1 LDQRLLWRENRL
13 KLQTKYSLTI
23 LALIVC
29 VVVAFT
35 GIIFWQARVTFR
47 ELNKETSQAIENAM
61 FSELDEKQ
69 KLLVQVLATGLTNP
83 VYQVDMVRIEELI
96 RSVKEHY
103 DVQFVH
109 VYNKEGRVIHDGTK
123 ELSLYGTVLRNT
135 STKKILADKK
145 LVVDNTGNR
154 TSVDVP
160 IFIQNELI
168 GGISVGFSR
177 DTIVSAIKK
186 RKDYFLS
193 LAERDSQKELAVML
207 SGAAVFSIIG
217 FIMSVFLGRTWSKPI
232 QILSSATAKVGR
244 GEYDFVIPIHR
255 KDELGQLATAFA
267 GMVKNLKHLREKEID
282 QARKIQQSNA
292 DLQYSNSE
300 LVKANKA
307 KDEFLSIMS
316 HELKTPLNVIMGYA
330 ELARTDTLPAIGL
343 KPEEAVNKILIHSKD
358 LLHMVD
364 EILQATRIE
373 AGAARAVV
381 EDVSLT
387 AFLDDLRMSCDNPT
401 TKELTLIWNYR
412 NDLPSTR
419 TDRDKL
425 KHILQNLIANAIKFT
440 PQGSINVSAGY
451 RAEEKIV
458 EFKVADTGI
467 GIPKE
472 LLASIFERFRQLD
485 ASNTR
490 TYGGVGL
497 GLFIVK
503 RFTEMLGGTIT
514 VESAPEMGSTFT
526 LILPIVPP
534 AQNYGD
540 HQNERPTIEL

>member
-1 LDQRLLWRENRL
+1 M

-35 GIIFWQARVTFR
+35 AIIFWQAQVTFR
-47 ELNKETSQAIENAM
+47 KLNKETSQAIENAM
-61 FSELDEKQ
+61 FSELEEKQ
-69 KLLVQVLATGLTNP
+69 KLLVRVLATALTNP
-83 VYQVDMVRIEELI
+83 VYQVDMVKIEELI

-103 DVQFVH
+103 DVQFVV
-109 VYNKEGRVIHDGTK
+109 VYDREGRVIHDGTK
-123 ELSLYGTVLRNT
+123 ELALYGSLVR
-135 STKKILADKK
+135 SISSKKLLVDKR

-154 TSVDVP
+154 TSIDVP
-160 IFIQNELI
+160 IFISDELL
-168 GGISVGFSR
+168 GGVSVGFSR

-193 LAERDSQKELAVML
+193 LAERDSQKELAVMF
-207 SGAAVFSIIG
+207 SGALFFSLIG
-217 FIMSVFLGRTWSKPI
+217 FVVSVFLGRTWSKPI
-232 QILSSATAKVGR
+232 QLLSSLTAKVGR

-255 KDELGQLATAFA
+255 TDELGQLADAFA
-267 GMVKNLKHLREKEID
+267 GMVKNLKELREKEID
-282 QARKIQQSNA
+282 QARRIQQSNA
-292 DLQYSNSE
+292 DLQSTNSE

-381 EDVSLT
+381 EDVNLT
-387 AFLDDLRMSCDNPT
+387 AFLDDLRISCDNPT
-401 TKELTLIWNYR
+401 TKALTLIWNYQH
-412 NDLPSTR
+412 DLPATR

-440 PQGSINVSAGY
+440 PQGSVTVSA
-451 RAEEKIV
+451 RHLADRKIV

-467 GIPKE
+467 GIPPE
-472 LLASIFERFRQLD
+472 LLVSIFERFRQID

-503 RFTEMLGGTIT
+503 RFAEMLGGRIT
-514 VESAPEMGSTFT
+514 VDSKPEQGSTFT
-526 LILPIVPP
+526 LTLPVVSPS
-534 AQNYGD
+534 QNYSD
-540 HQNERPTIEL
+540 HEREGLSTIPDIEP

>member
-1 LDQRLLWRENRL
+1 L

-35 GIIFWQARVTFR
+35 AIIFWQAQVTFR

-61 FSELDEKQ
+61 FSELEEKQ
-69 KLLVQVLATGLTNP
+69 KLLVRVLATALTNP
-83 VYQVDMVRIEELI
+83 VYQVDMIKIQDLI

-103 DVQFVH
+103 DVQFVL
-109 VYNKEGRVIHDGTK
+109 VYDKEGRVIHDGTK
-123 ELSLYGTVLRNT
+123 ELSLYGTMLR
-135 STKKILADKK
+135 SVSSKKLLANKQ
-145 LVVDNTGNR
+145 LVVDTTGNR
-154 TSVDVP
+154 TSIDVP
-160 IFIQNELI
+160 IFISDELL
-168 GGISVGFSR
+168 GGVSVGFSR
-177 DTIVSAIKK
+177 DSIVSAIKK

-193 LAERDSQKELAVML
+193 LAERDSQQELAVML
-207 SGAAVFSIIG
+207 SGAVLFSLIG
-217 FIMSVFLGRTWSKPI
+217 FIVSVFLGRTWSKPI
-232 QILSSATAKVGR
+232 QLLSSLTDKVGR
-244 GEYDFVIPIHR
+244 GEYDFAIPIHR
-255 KDELGQLATAFA
+255 TDELGQLAEAFA
-267 GMVKNLKHLREKEID
+267 GMVKNLKELREKEID
-282 QARKIQQSNA
+282 QARKIQQSNT

-300 LVKANKA
+300 LLKANKA

-330 ELARTDTLPAIGL
+330 ELARTDTLRAIGL

-373 AGAARAVV
+373 AGAARAIV
-381 EDVSLT
+381 EDVDLFT
-387 AFLDDLRMSCDNPT
+387 FLDDLKTSCDNPT
-401 TKELTLIWNYR
+401 AKELTLIWNYQH
-412 NDLPSTR
+412 DLPPTR

-440 PQGSINVSAGY
+440 PEGSVTVAARY
-451 RAEEKIV
+451 FADKKIV

-472 LLASIFERFRQLD
+472 LLASIFEKFRQLD

-503 RFTEMLGGTIT
+503 RFAEMLGGTIT
-514 VESAPEMGSTFT
+514 VESEPKKGSTFT
-526 LILPIVPP
+526 LTLPVVSPSQHYIDHHRERMP
-534 AQNYGD
+534 AIPD
-540 HQNERPTIEL
+540 IEP

>member
-1 LDQRLLWRENRL
+1 V

-35 GIIFWQARVTFR
+35 AIIFWQAQVTFR

-61 FSELDEKQ
+61 FSELEEKQ
-69 KLLVQVLATGLTNP
+69 KLLVRVLATALTNP
-83 VYQVDMVRIEELI
+83 VYQVDMVKIEELI

-103 DVQFVH
+103 DVQFVV
-109 VYNKEGRVIHDGTK
+109 VYDREGRVIHDGTK
-123 ELSLYGTVLRNT
+123 ELALYGKLVR
-135 STKKILADKK
+135 SISSKKLLVDKR

-154 TSVDVP
+154 TSIDVP
-160 IFIQNELI
+160 IFISDELL
-168 GGISVGFSR
+168 GGVSVGFSR

-193 LAERDSQKELAVML
+193 LAERDSQKELAVMF
-207 SGAAVFSIIG
+207 SGALFFSLIG
-217 FIMSVFLGRTWSKPI
+217 FVVSVFLGRTWSKPI
-232 QILSSATAKVGR
+232 QILSSLTTKVGR

-255 KDELGQLATAFA
+255 TDELGQLADAFA
-267 GMVKNLKHLREKEID
+267 GMVKNLKELREKEID
-282 QARKIQQSNA
+282 QARRIQQSNA
-292 DLQYSNSE
+292 DLQSTNSE
-300 LVKANKA
+300 LLKANKA

-381 EDVSLT
+381 EDVHLT
-387 AFLDDLRMSCDNPT
+387 AFLDDLRISCDNPT
-401 TKELTLIWNYR
+401 TKALTLTWNYQH
-412 NDLPSTR
+412 DLPATR

-440 PQGSINVSAGY
+440 PQGSVTVSA
-451 RAEEKIV
+451 RHLADRKIV
-458 EFKVADTGI
+458 EFQVADTGI
-467 GIPKE
+467 GIPPE
-472 LLASIFERFRQLD
+472 LLASIFERFRQID

-503 RFTEMLGGTIT
+503 RFAEMLGGRIT
-514 VESAPEMGSTFT
+514 VDSKPEQGSTFT
-526 LILPIVPP
+526 LTLPVVSPS
-534 AQNYGD
+534 QNYSD
-540 HQNERPTIEL
+540 HEREGLSTIPDIDP

>member
-1 LDQRLLWRENRL
+1 M

-35 GIIFWQARVTFR
+35 AIIFWQAQVTFR

-61 FSELDEKQ
+61 FSELEEKQ
-69 KLLVQVLATGLTNP
+69 KLLVRVLATALTNP
-83 VYQVDMVRIEELI
+83 VYQVDMVKIEELI

-103 DVQFVH
+103 DVQFVV
-109 VYNKEGRVIHDGTK
+109 VYDREGRVIHDGTK
-123 ELSLYGTVLRNT
+123 ELALYGKLVR
-135 STKKILADKK
+135 SISSKKLLVDKR
-145 LVVDNTGNR
+145 LVVDNTGTR
-154 TSVDVP
+154 TSIDVP
-160 IFIQNELI
+160 IFISDELL
-168 GGISVGFSR
+168 GGVSVGFSR

-193 LAERDSQKELAVML
+193 LAERDSQKELAVMF
-207 SGAAVFSIIG
+207 SGALFFSLIG
-217 FIMSVFLGRTWSKPI
+217 FVVSVFLGRTWSKPI
-232 QILSSATAKVGR
+232 QLLSSLTAKVGR

-255 KDELGQLATAFA
+255 TDELGQLADAFA
-267 GMVKNLKHLREKEID
+267 GMVKNLKELREKEID
-282 QARKIQQSNA
+282 QARRIQQSNA
-292 DLQYSNSE
+292 DLQSTNSE

-381 EDVSLT
+381 EDVNLT
-387 AFLDDLRMSCDNPT
+387 AFLDDLRISCDNPT
-401 TKELTLIWNYR
+401 TKALTLIWNYQH
-412 NDLPSTR
+412 DLPATR

-440 PQGSINVSAGY
+440 PQGSVTVSA
-451 RAEEKIV
+451 RHLADRKIV

-467 GIPKE
+467 GIPPE
-472 LLASIFERFRQLD
+472 LLASIFERFRQID

-503 RFTEMLGGTIT
+503 RFAEMLGGRIT
-514 VESAPEMGSTFT
+514 VDSKPEQGSTFT
-526 LILPIVPP
+526 LTLPVVSPS
-534 AQNYGD
+534 QNYSD
-540 HQNERPTIEL
+540 HEREGLSTIPDIEP

>member
-1 LDQRLLWRENRL
+1 V

-35 GIIFWQARVTFR
+35 AIIFWQAQVTFR

-61 FSELDEKQ
+61 FSELEEKQ
-69 KLLVQVLATGLTNP
+69 KLLVRVLATALTNP
-83 VYQVDMVRIEELI
+83 VYQVDMVKIEELI

-103 DVQFVH
+103 DVQFVV
-109 VYNKEGRVIHDGTK
+109 VYDREGRVIHDGTK
-123 ELSLYGTVLRNT
+123 ELALYGSLVR
-135 STKKILADKK
+135 SISSKKLLVDKR

-154 TSVDVP
+154 TSIDVP
-160 IFIQNELI
+160 IFISDELL
-168 GGISVGFSR
+168 GGVSVGFSR

-193 LAERDSQKELAVML
+193 LAERDSQKELAVMF
-207 SGAAVFSIIG
+207 SGALFFSLIG
-217 FIMSVFLGRTWSKPI
+217 FVVSVFLGRTWSKPI
-232 QILSSATAKVGR
+232 QILSSLTAKVGR

-255 KDELGQLATAFA
+255 TDELGQLADAFA
-267 GMVKNLKHLREKEID
+267 GMVKNLKELREKEID
-282 QARKIQQSNA
+282 QARRIQQSNA
-292 DLQYSNSE
+292 DLQSTNSE

-381 EDVSLT
+381 EDVNLT
-387 AFLDDLRMSCDNPT
+387 AFLDDLRISCDNPT
-401 TKELTLIWNYR
+401 TKELTLIWNYQH
-412 NDLPSTR
+412 DLPATR

-440 PQGSINVSAGY
+440 PQGSVTVSA
-451 RAEEKIV
+451 RHLADRKIV

-467 GIPKE
+467 GIPPE
-472 LLASIFERFRQLD
+472 LLVSIFERFRQID

-503 RFTEMLGGTIT
+503 RFAEMLGGRIT
-514 VESAPEMGSTFT
+514 VDSKPEQGSTFT
-526 LILPIVPP
+526 LTLPVVSPS
-534 AQNYGD
+534 QNYSD
-540 HQNERPTIEL
+540 HEREGLSTIPDIEP

>member
-1 LDQRLLWRENRL
+1 M

-35 GIIFWQARVTFR
+35 AIIFWQAQVTFR

-61 FSELDEKQ
+61 FSELEEKQ
-69 KLLVQVLATGLTNP
+69 KLLVRVLATALTNP
-83 VYQVDMVRIEELI
+83 VYQVDMVKIEELI

-103 DVQFVH
+103 DVQFVV
-109 VYNKEGRVIHDGTK
+109 VYDREGRVIHDGTK
-123 ELSLYGTVLRNT
+123 ELSLYGSLVQ
-135 STKKILADKK
+135 SISSKKLLVDKR

-154 TSVDVP
+154 TSIDVP
-160 IFIQNELI
+160 IFISDELL
-168 GGISVGFSR
+168 GGVSVGFSR

-193 LAERDSQKELAVML
+193 LAERDSQKELAVMF
-207 SGAAVFSIIG
+207 SGALFFSLIG
-217 FIMSVFLGRTWSKPI
+217 FVVSVFLGRTWSKPI
-232 QILSSATAKVGR
+232 QILSSLTAKVGR

-255 KDELGQLATAFA
+255 TDELGQLADAFA
-267 GMVKNLKHLREKEID
+267 GMVKNLKELREKEID
-282 QARKIQQSNA
+282 QARRIQQSNA
-292 DLQYSNSE
+292 DLQSTNSE

-381 EDVSLT
+381 EDVNLA
-387 AFLDDLRMSCDNPT
+387 AFLDDLKISCDNPT
-401 TKELTLIWNYR
+401 TKELTLIWNYQH
-412 NDLPSTR
+412 DLPATR

-440 PQGSINVSAGY
+440 PEGSVTVSA
-451 RAEEKIV
+451 RHLADKKIV

-467 GIPKE
+467 GIPPE
-472 LLASIFERFRQLD
+472 LLASIFERFRQID

-503 RFTEMLGGTIT
+503 RFAEMLGGRIT
-514 VESAPEMGSTFT
+514 VDSKPEEGSTFT
-526 LILPIVPP
+526 LTLPVVSPS
-534 AQNYGD
+534 QNYGD
-540 HQNERPTIEL
+540 HEREGLSTIPDIEP

>member
-1 LDQRLLWRENRL
+1 M

-35 GIIFWQARVTFR
+35 AIIFWQAQVTFR

-61 FSELDEKQ
+61 FSELEEKQ
-69 KLLVQVLATGLTNP
+69 KLLVRVLATALTNP
-83 VYQVDMVRIEELI
+83 VYQVDMVKIEELI

-103 DVQFVH
+103 DVQFVV
-109 VYNKEGRVIHDGTK
+109 VYDREGRVIHDGTK
-123 ELSLYGTVLRNT
+123 ELALYGSLVR
-135 STKKILADKK
+135 SISSKKLLVDKR
-145 LVVDNTGNR
+145 LVVDNTGTR
-154 TSVDVP
+154 TSIDVP
-160 IFIQNELI
+160 IFISDELL
-168 GGISVGFSR
+168 GGVSVGFSR

-193 LAERDSQKELAVML
+193 LAERDSQKELAVMF
-207 SGAAVFSIIG
+207 SGALFFSLIG
-217 FIMSVFLGRTWSKPI
+217 FVVSVFLGRTWSKPI
-232 QILSSATAKVGR
+232 QLLSSLTAKVGR

-255 KDELGQLATAFA
+255 TDELGQLADAFA
-267 GMVKNLKHLREKEID
+267 GMVKNLKELREKEID
-282 QARKIQQSNA
+282 QARRIQQSNA
-292 DLQYSNSE
+292 DLQSTNSE

-381 EDVSLT
+381 EDVNLT
-387 AFLDDLRMSCDNPT
+387 AFLDDLRISCDNPT
-401 TKELTLIWNYR
+401 TKELTLIWNYQH
-412 NDLPSTR
+412 DLPATR

-440 PQGSINVSAGY
+440 PEGSVTVSA
-451 RAEEKIV
+451 RHLADRKIV

-467 GIPKE
+467 GIPPE
-472 LLASIFERFRQLD
+472 LLASIFERFRQID

-503 RFTEMLGGTIT
+503 RFAEMLGGRIT
-514 VESAPEMGSTFT
+514 VDSKPEQGSTFT
-526 LILPIVPP
+526 LTLPVVSPS
-534 AQNYGD
+534 QNYSD
-540 HQNERPTIEL
+540 HEREGLSTIPDIEP

>member
-1 LDQRLLWRENRL
+1 V

-35 GIIFWQARVTFR
+35 AIIFWQAQVTFR
-47 ELNKETSQAIENAM
+47 KLNKETSQAIENAM
-61 FSELDEKQ
+61 FSELEEKQ
-69 KLLVQVLATGLTNP
+69 KLLVRVLATALTNP
-83 VYQVDMVRIEELI
+83 VYQVDMVKIEELI

-103 DVQFVH
+103 DVQFVV
-109 VYNKEGRVIHDGTK
+109 VYDREGRVIHDGTK
-123 ELSLYGTVLRNT
+123 ELALYGKLVR
-135 STKKILADKK
+135 SISSKKLLVDKR

-154 TSVDVP
+154 TSIDVP
-160 IFIQNELI
+160 IFISDELL
-168 GGISVGFSR
+168 GGVSVGFSR

-193 LAERDSQKELAVML
+193 LAERDSQKELAVMF
-207 SGAAVFSIIG
+207 SGALFFSLIG
-217 FIMSVFLGRTWSKPI
+217 FVVSVFLGRTWSKPI
-232 QILSSATAKVGR
+232 QLLSSLTAKVGR

-255 KDELGQLATAFA
+255 TDELGQLADAFA
-267 GMVKNLKHLREKEID
+267 GMVKNLKELREKEID
-282 QARKIQQSNA
+282 QARRIQQSNA
-292 DLQYSNSE
+292 DLQSTNSE

-381 EDVSLT
+381 EDVNLT
-387 AFLDDLRMSCDNPT
+387 AFLDDLRISCDNPT
-401 TKELTLIWNYR
+401 TKALTLIWNYQH
-412 NDLPSTR
+412 DLPATR

-440 PQGSINVSAGY
+440 PEGSVTVSA
-451 RAEEKIV
+451 RHLADRKIV

-467 GIPKE
+467 GIPPE
-472 LLASIFERFRQLD
+472 LLASIFERFRQID

-503 RFTEMLGGTIT
+503 RFAEMLGGRIT
-514 VESAPEMGSTFT
+514 VDSKPEQGSTFT
-526 LILPIVPP
+526 LTLPVVSPS
-534 AQNYGD
+534 QNYSD
-540 HQNERPTIEL
+540 HEREGLSTIPDIEP

>member
-1 LDQRLLWRENRL
+1 M

-35 GIIFWQARVTFR
+35 AIIFWQAQVTFR

-61 FSELDEKQ
+61 FSELEEKQ
-69 KLLVQVLATGLTNP
+69 KLLVRVLATALTNP
-83 VYQVDMVRIEELI
+83 VYQVDMVKIEELI

-103 DVQFVH
+103 DVQFVV
-109 VYNKEGRVIHDGTK
+109 VYDREGRVIHDGTK
-123 ELSLYGTVLRNT
+123 ELALYGKLVR
-135 STKKILADKK
+135 SISSKKLLVDKR
-145 LVVDNTGNR
+145 LVVDNTGTR
-154 TSVDVP
+154 TSIDVP
-160 IFIQNELI
+160 IFISDELL
-168 GGISVGFSR
+168 GGVSVGFSR

-193 LAERDSQKELAVML
+193 LAERDSQKELAVMF
-207 SGAAVFSIIG
+207 SGALFFSLIG
-217 FIMSVFLGRTWSKPI
+217 FVVSVFLGRTWSKPI
-232 QILSSATAKVGR
+232 QLLSSLTAKVGR

-255 KDELGQLATAFA
+255 TDELGQLADAFA
-267 GMVKNLKHLREKEID
+267 GMVKNLKELREKEID
-282 QARKIQQSNA
+282 QARRIQQSNA
-292 DLQYSNSE
+292 DLQSTNSE

-381 EDVSLT
+381 EDVNLT
-387 AFLDDLRMSCDNPT
+387 AFLDDLRISCDNPT
-401 TKELTLIWNYR
+401 TKELTLIWNYQH
-412 NDLPSTR
+412 DLPATR

-440 PQGSINVSAGY
+440 PQGSVTVSA
-451 RAEEKIV
+451 RHLADRKIV

-467 GIPKE
+467 GIPPE
-472 LLASIFERFRQLD
+472 LLVSIFERFRQID

-503 RFTEMLGGTIT
+503 RFAEMLGGRIT
-514 VESAPEMGSTFT
+514 VDSKPEQGSTFT
-526 LILPIVPP
+526 LTLPVVSPS
-534 AQNYGD
+534 QNYSD
-540 HQNERPTIEL
+540 HEREGLSTIPDIEP

>member
-1 LDQRLLWRENRL
+1 M

-35 GIIFWQARVTFR
+35 AIIFWQAQVTFR

-61 FSELDEKQ
+61 FSELEEKQ
-69 KLLVQVLATGLTNP
+69 KLLVRVLATALTNP
-83 VYQVDMVRIEELI
+83 VYQVDMVKIEELI

-103 DVQFVH
+103 DVQFVV
-109 VYNKEGRVIHDGTK
+109 VYDREGRVIHDGTK
-123 ELSLYGTVLRNT
+123 ELALYGSLVR
-135 STKKILADKK
+135 SISSKKLLVDKR

-154 TSVDVP
+154 TSIDVP
-160 IFIQNELI
+160 IFISDELL
-168 GGISVGFSR
+168 GGVSVGFSR

-193 LAERDSQKELAVML
+193 LAERDSQKELAVMF
-207 SGAAVFSIIG
+207 SGALFFSLIG
-217 FIMSVFLGRTWSKPI
+217 FVVSVFLGRTWSKPI
-232 QILSSATAKVGR
+232 QLLSSLTAKVGR

-255 KDELGQLATAFA
+255 TDELGQLADAFA
-267 GMVKNLKHLREKEID
+267 GMVKNLKELREKEID
-282 QARKIQQSNA
+282 QARRIQQSNA
-292 DLQYSNSE
+292 DLQSTNSE

-381 EDVSLT
+381 EDVNLT
-387 AFLDDLRMSCDNPT
+387 AFLDDLRISCDNPT
-401 TKELTLIWNYR
+401 TKELTLIWNYQH
-412 NDLPSTR
+412 DLPATR

-440 PQGSINVSAGY
+440 PQGSVTVSA
-451 RAEEKIV
+451 RHLADRKIV

-467 GIPKE
+467 GIPPE
-472 LLASIFERFRQLD
+472 LLASIFERFRQID

-503 RFTEMLGGTIT
+503 RFAEMLGGRIT
-514 VESAPEMGSTFT
+514 VDSKPEQGSTFT
-526 LILPIVPP
+526 LTLPVVSPS
-534 AQNYGD
+534 QNYSD
-540 HQNERPTIEL
+540 HEREGLSTIPDIEP

>member
-1 LDQRLLWRENRL
+1 V

-35 GIIFWQARVTFR
+35 AIIFWQAQVTFR

-61 FSELDEKQ
+61 FSELEEKQ
-69 KLLVQVLATGLTNP
+69 KLLVRVLATALTNP
-83 VYQVDMVRIEELI
+83 VYQVDMVKIEELI

-103 DVQFVH
+103 DVQFVV
-109 VYNKEGRVIHDGTK
+109 VYDREGRVIHDGTK
-123 ELSLYGTVLRNT
+123 ELSLYGSLVQ
-135 STKKILADKK
+135 SISSKKLLVDKR

-154 TSVDVP
+154 TSIDVP
-160 IFIQNELI
+160 IFISDELL
-168 GGISVGFSR
+168 GGVSVGFSR

-193 LAERDSQKELAVML
+193 LAERDSQKELAVMF
-207 SGAAVFSIIG
+207 SGALFFSLIG
-217 FIMSVFLGRTWSKPI
+217 FVVSVFLGRTWSKPI
-232 QILSSATAKVGR
+232 QILSSLTAKVGR

-255 KDELGQLATAFA
+255 TDELGQLADAFA
-267 GMVKNLKHLREKEID
+267 GMVKNLKELREKEID

-292 DLQYSNSE
+292 DLQSTNSE

-343 KPEEAVNKILIHSKD
+343 KPEEAINKILIHSKD

-381 EDVSLT
+381 ENVNLA
-387 AFLDDLRMSCDNPT
+387 AFLDDLKISCDNPT
-401 TKELTLIWNYR
+401 TKELTLIWNYQH
-412 NDLPSTR
+412 DLPATR

-440 PQGSINVSAGY
+440 PEGSVTVSA
-451 RAEEKIV
+451 RHLADRKIV

-467 GIPKE
+467 GIPPE
-472 LLASIFERFRQLD
+472 LLASIFERFRQID

-503 RFTEMLGGTIT
+503 RFAEMLGGRIT
-514 VESAPEMGSTFT
+514 VESKPEEGSTFT
-526 LILPIVPP
+526 LTLPVVSPS
-534 AQNYGD
+534 QNYSD
-540 HQNERPTIEL
+540 HESEGLSTIPDIEP

>member
-1 LDQRLLWRENRL
+1 V

-35 GIIFWQARVTFR
+35 AIIFWQAQVTFR

-61 FSELDEKQ
+61 FSELEEKQ
-69 KLLVQVLATGLTNP
+69 KLLVRVLATALTNP
-83 VYQVDMVRIEELI
+83 VYQVDMVKIEELI

-103 DVQFVH
+103 DVQFVV
-109 VYNKEGRVIHDGTK
+109 VYDREGRVIHDGTK
-123 ELSLYGTVLRNT
+123 ELSLYGSLVQ
-135 STKKILADKK
+135 SISSKKLLVDKR

-154 TSVDVP
+154 TSIDVP
-160 IFIQNELI
+160 IFISDELL
-168 GGISVGFSR
+168 GGVSVGFSR

-193 LAERDSQKELAVML
+193 LAERDSQKELAVMF
-207 SGAAVFSIIG
+207 SGALFFSLIG
-217 FIMSVFLGRTWSKPI
+217 FVVSVFLGRTWSKPI
-232 QILSSATAKVGR
+232 QILSSLTAKVGR

-255 KDELGQLATAFA
+255 TDELGQLADAFA
-267 GMVKNLKHLREKEID
+267 GMVKNLKELREKEID
-282 QARKIQQSNA
+282 QARRIQQSNA
-292 DLQYSNSE
+292 DLQSTNSE

-381 EDVSLT
+381 EDVNLA
-387 AFLDDLRMSCDNPT
+387 AFLDDLRISCDNPT
-401 TKELTLIWNYR
+401 TKELTLIWSYQH
-412 NDLPSTR
+412 DLPATR

-440 PQGSINVSAGY
+440 PEGSVTVSA
-451 RAEEKIV
+451 RHLADKKIV

-467 GIPKE
+467 GIPPE
-472 LLASIFERFRQLD
+472 LLASIFERFRQID

-503 RFTEMLGGTIT
+503 RFAEMLGGRIT
-514 VESAPEMGSTFT
+514 VDSKPEEGSTFT
-526 LILPIVPP
+526 LTLPVVSPS
-534 AQNYGD
+534 QNYSD
-540 HQNERPTIEL
+540 HEREGLSTIPDIEP

>member
-1 LDQRLLWRENRL
+1 L

-23 LALIVC
+23 LSLILC

-35 GIIFWQARVTFR
+35 GVIFWQARITFSD
-47 ELNKETSQAIENAM
+47 LNKQTSLAVENAM
-61 FSELDEKQ
+61 FSELEEKQ
-69 KLLVQVLATGLTNP
+69 KLLVRVLATALTNP
-83 VYQVDMVRIEELI
+83 VYQLDMVRIEDLI

-109 VYNKEGRVIHDGTK
+109 VYDREGRIIHDGTHQ
-123 ELSLYGTVLRNT
+123 LSLYGTVLQNS
-135 STKKILADKK
+135 STKKLLADKR
-145 LVVDNTGNR
+145 LVLETAGNSIR
-154 TSVDVP
+154 IDVP
-160 IFIQNELI
+160 IAIQEEFL
-168 GGISVGFSR
+168 GGVSVGFSQ
-177 DTIVSAIKK
+177 DTIKSAIQARK
-186 RKDYFLS
+186 RYFS
-193 LAERDSQKELAVML
+193 FVAERDSQKVLGVML
-207 SGAAVFSIIG
+207 AGAVFFSLIG

-232 QILSSATAKVGR
+232 QVLSSLTDKVGR
-244 GEYDFVIPIHR
+244 GEYDFAIPIHR
-255 KDELGQLATAFA
+255 TDELGQLAEAFA
-267 GMVKNLKHLREKEID
+267 GMVKNLKELREKEID
-282 QARKIQQSNA
+282 QARRIQQSNA

-300 LVKANKA
+300 LLKANKA

-330 ELARTDTLPAIGL
+330 ELARADILGAIGL

-381 EDVSLT
+381 EDVNLS
-387 AFLDDLRMSCDNPT
+387 AFLDDLRTSCDNPT
-401 TKELTLIWNYR
+401 AKELTLIWNYQH
-412 NDLPSTR
+412 DLPPTR

-440 PQGSINVSAGY
+440 PEGSVTIAA
-451 RAEEKIV
+451 RHLADKKIV

-467 GIPKE
+467 GIPRQ

-503 RFTEMLGGTIT
+503 RFAEMLGGTIT
-514 VESAPEMGSTFT
+514 VESEPKKGSTFT
-526 LILPIVPP
+526 LTLPVVPP
-534 AQNYGD
+534 SQHYTD
-540 HQNERPTIEL
+540 HHSERLPAISDIEP

>member
-1 LDQRLLWRENRL
+1 M

-35 GIIFWQARVTFR
+35 AIIFWQAQVTFR

-61 FSELDEKQ
+61 FSELEEKQ
-69 KLLVQVLATGLTNP
+69 KLLVRVLATALTNP
-83 VYQVDMVRIEELI
+83 VYQVDMVKIEELI

-103 DVQFVH
+103 DVQFVV
-109 VYNKEGRVIHDGTK
+109 VYDREGRVIHDGTK
-123 ELSLYGTVLRNT
+123 ELALYGSLVR
-135 STKKILADKK
+135 SISSKKLLVDKR

-154 TSVDVP
+154 TSIDVP
-160 IFIQNELI
+160 IFISDELL
-168 GGISVGFSR
+168 GGVSVGFSR

-193 LAERDSQKELAVML
+193 LAERDSQKELAVMF
-207 SGAAVFSIIG
+207 SGALFFSLIG
-217 FIMSVFLGRTWSKPI
+217 FVVSVFLGRTWSKPI
-232 QILSSATAKVGR
+232 QLLSSLTAKVGR
-244 GEYDFVIPIHR
+244 GEYDFVIPVHR
-255 KDELGQLATAFA
+255 TDELGQLADAFA
-267 GMVKNLKHLREKEID
+267 GMVKNLKELREKEID
-282 QARKIQQSNA
+282 QARRIQQSNA
-292 DLQYSNSE
+292 DLQSTNSE

-381 EDVSLT
+381 EDVNLT
-387 AFLDDLRMSCDNPT
+387 AFLDDLRISCDNPTT
-401 TKELTLIWNYR
+401 TKELTLIWNYQH
-412 NDLPSTR
+412 DLPATR

-440 PQGSINVSAGY
+440 PQGSVTVSA
-451 RAEEKIV
+451 RHLADRKIV

-467 GIPKE
+467 GIPPE
-472 LLASIFERFRQLD
+472 LLASIFERFRQID

-503 RFTEMLGGTIT
+503 RFAEMLGGRIT
-514 VESAPEMGSTFT
+514 VDSKPEQGSTFT
-526 LILPIVPP
+526 LTLPVVSPS
-534 AQNYGD
+534 QNYSD
-540 HQNERPTIEL
+540 HESEGLSTIPDIEP

>member
-1 LDQRLLWRENRL
+1 V

-29 VVVAFT
+29 VVAAFT
-35 GIIFWQARVTFR
+35 AIIFWQAQVTFR

-61 FSELDEKQ
+61 FSELEEKQ
-69 KLLVQVLATGLTNP
+69 KLLVRVLATALTNP
-83 VYQVDMVRIEELI
+83 VYQVDMVKIEELI

-103 DVQFVH
+103 DVQFVV
-109 VYNKEGRVIHDGTK
+109 VYDREGRVIHDGTK
-123 ELSLYGTVLRNT
+123 ELALYGKLVR
-135 STKKILADKK
+135 SISSKKLLVDKR
-145 LVVDNTGNR
+145 LVVDNTGTR
-154 TSVDVP
+154 TSIDVP
-160 IFIQNELI
+160 IFISDELL
-168 GGISVGFSR
+168 GGVSVGFSR

-193 LAERDSQKELAVML
+193 LAERDSQKELAVMF
-207 SGAAVFSIIG
+207 SGALFFSLIG
-217 FIMSVFLGRTWSKPI
+217 FVVSVFLGRTWSKPI
-232 QILSSATAKVGR
+232 QLLSSLTAKVGR

-255 KDELGQLATAFA
+255 TDELGQLADAFA
-267 GMVKNLKHLREKEID
+267 GMVKNLKELREKEID
-282 QARKIQQSNA
+282 QAQRIQQSNA
-292 DLQYSNSE
+292 DLQSTNSE

-381 EDVSLT
+381 EDVNLT
-387 AFLDDLRMSCDNPT
+387 AFLDDLRISCDNPT
-401 TKELTLIWNYR
+401 TKELTLIWNYQH
-412 NDLPSTR
+412 DLPATR

-440 PQGSINVSAGY
+440 PQGSVTVSA
-451 RAEEKIV
+451 RHLADRKIV

-467 GIPKE
+467 GIPPE
-472 LLASIFERFRQLD
+472 LLASIFERFRQID

-503 RFTEMLGGTIT
+503 RFAEMLGGRIT
-514 VESAPEMGSTFT
+514 VDSKPEQGSTFT
-526 LILPIVPP
+526 LTLPVVSPS
-534 AQNYGD
+534 QNYSD
-540 HQNERPTIEL
+540 HEREGLSTIPDIEP

>member
-1 LDQRLLWRENRL
+1 M

-35 GIIFWQARVTFR
+35 AIIFWQAQVTFR

-61 FSELDEKQ
+61 FSELEEKQ
-69 KLLVQVLATGLTNP
+69 KLLVRVLATALTNP
-83 VYQVDMVRIEELI
+83 VYQVDMVKIEELI

-103 DVQFVH
+103 DVQFVV
-109 VYNKEGRVIHDGTK
+109 VYDREGRVIHDGTK
-123 ELSLYGTVLRNT
+123 ELALYGKLVR
-135 STKKILADKK
+135 SISSKKLLVDKR

-154 TSVDVP
+154 TSIDVP
-160 IFIQNELI
+160 IFISDELL
-168 GGISVGFSR
+168 GGVSVGFSR

-193 LAERDSQKELAVML
+193 LAERDSQKELAVMF
-207 SGAAVFSIIG
+207 SGALFFSLIG
-217 FIMSVFLGRTWSKPI
+217 FVVSVFLGRTWSKPI
-232 QILSSATAKVGR
+232 QLLSSLTAKVGR

-255 KDELGQLATAFA
+255 TDELGQLADAFA
-267 GMVKNLKHLREKEID
+267 GMVKNLKELREKEID
-282 QARKIQQSNA
+282 QARRIQQSNA
-292 DLQYSNSE
+292 DLQSTNSE

-381 EDVSLT
+381 EDVNLT
-387 AFLDDLRMSCDNPT
+387 AFLDDLRISCDNPT
-401 TKELTLIWNYR
+401 TKALTLIWNYQH
-412 NDLPSTR
+412 DLPATR

-440 PQGSINVSAGY
+440 PEGSVTVSA
-451 RAEEKIV
+451 RHLADRKIV

-467 GIPKE
+467 GIPPE
-472 LLASIFERFRQLD
+472 LLASIFERFRQID

-503 RFTEMLGGTIT
+503 RFAEMLGGRIT
-514 VESAPEMGSTFT
+514 VDSKPEQGSTFT
-526 LILPIVPP
+526 LTLPVVSPS
-534 AQNYGD
+534 QNYSD
-540 HQNERPTIEL
+540 HEREGLSTIPDIEP

>member
-1 LDQRLLWRENRL
+1 M

-35 GIIFWQARVTFR
+35 AIIFWQAQVTFR

-61 FSELDEKQ
+61 FSELEEKQ
-69 KLLVQVLATGLTNP
+69 KLLVRVLATALTNP
-83 VYQVDMVRIEELI
+83 VYQVDMVKIEELI

-103 DVQFVH
+103 DVQFVV
-109 VYNKEGRVIHDGTK
+109 VYDREGRVIHDGTK
-123 ELSLYGTVLRNT
+123 ELALYGKLVR
-135 STKKILADKK
+135 SISSKKLLVDKR

-154 TSVDVP
+154 TSIDVP
-160 IFIQNELI
+160 IFISDELL
-168 GGISVGFSR
+168 GGVSVGFSR

-193 LAERDSQKELAVML
+193 LAERDSQKELAVMF
-207 SGAAVFSIIG
+207 SGALFFSLIG
-217 FIMSVFLGRTWSKPI
+217 FVVSVFLGRTWSKPI
-232 QILSSATAKVGR
+232 QILSSLTTKVGR

-255 KDELGQLATAFA
+255 TDELGQLADAFA
-267 GMVKNLKHLREKEID
+267 GMVKNLKELREKEID
-282 QARKIQQSNA
+282 QARRIQQSNA
-292 DLQYSNSE
+292 DLQSTNSE
-300 LVKANKA
+300 LLKANKA

-381 EDVSLT
+381 EDVHLT
-387 AFLDDLRMSCDNPT
+387 AFLDDLRISCDNPT
-401 TKELTLIWNYR
+401 TKALTLTWNYQH
-412 NDLPSTR
+412 DLPATR

-440 PQGSINVSAGY
+440 PEGSVTVSA
-451 RAEEKIV
+451 RHLADRKIV

-467 GIPKE
+467 GIPPE
-472 LLASIFERFRQLD
+472 LLASIFERFRQID

-503 RFTEMLGGTIT
+503 RFAEMLGGRIT
-514 VESAPEMGSTFT
+514 VDSKPEQGSTFT
-526 LILPIVPP
+526 LTLPVVSPS
-534 AQNYGD
+534 QNYSD
-540 HQNERPTIEL
+540 HEREGLSTIPDIDP

>member
-1 LDQRLLWRENRL
+1 V

-35 GIIFWQARVTFR
+35 AIIFWQAQVTFR

-61 FSELDEKQ
+61 FSELEEKQ
-69 KLLVQVLATGLTNP
+69 KLLVRVLATALTNP
-83 VYQVDMVRIEELI
+83 VYQVDMVKIEELI

-103 DVQFVH
+103 DVQFVV
-109 VYNKEGRVIHDGTK
+109 VYDREGRVIHDGTK
-123 ELSLYGTVLRNT
+123 ELALYGSLVR
-135 STKKILADKK
+135 SISSKKLLVDKR

-154 TSVDVP
+154 TSIDVP
-160 IFIQNELI
+160 IFISDELL
-168 GGISVGFSR
+168 GGVSVGFSR

-193 LAERDSQKELAVML
+193 LAERDSQKELAVMF
-207 SGAAVFSIIG
+207 SGALFFSLIG
-217 FIMSVFLGRTWSKPI
+217 FVVSVFLGRTWSKPI
-232 QILSSATAKVGR
+232 QLLSSLTAKVGR

-255 KDELGQLATAFA
+255 TDELGQLADAFA
-267 GMVKNLKHLREKEID
+267 GMVKNLKELREKEID
-282 QARKIQQSNA
+282 QARRIQQSNA
-292 DLQYSNSE
+292 DLQSTNSE

-381 EDVSLT
+381 EDVNLT
-387 AFLDDLRMSCDNPT
+387 AFLDDLRISCDNPT
-401 TKELTLIWNYR
+401 TKELTLIWNYQH
-412 NDLPSTR
+412 DLPATR

-440 PQGSINVSAGY
+440 PQGSVTVSA
-451 RAEEKIV
+451 RHLADRKIV

-467 GIPKE
+467 GIPPE
-472 LLASIFERFRQLD
+472 LLVSIFERFRQID

-503 RFTEMLGGTIT
+503 RFAEMLGGRIT
-514 VESAPEMGSTFT
+514 VDSKPEQGSTFT
-526 LILPIVPP
+526 LTLPVVSPS
-534 AQNYGD
+534 QNYSD
-540 HQNERPTIEL
+540 HEREGLSTIPDIEP

>member
-1 LDQRLLWRENRL
+1 M

-35 GIIFWQARVTFR
+35 AIIFWQAQVTFR
-47 ELNKETSQAIENAM
+47 QLNKETSQAIENAM
-61 FSELDEKQ
+61 FSELEEKQ
-69 KLLVQVLATGLTNP
+69 KLLVRVLATALTNP
-83 VYQVDMVRIEELI
+83 VYQVDMVKIEELI

-103 DVQFVH
+103 DVQFVI
-109 VYNKEGRVIHDGTK
+109 VYDKEGRVVHDGTK
-123 ELSLYGTVLRNT
+123 ELSLYGTLVR
-135 STKKILADKK
+135 SAPSKKLLADKR

-154 TSVDVP
+154 TSIDVP
-160 IFIQNELI
+160 IFISDELL
-168 GGISVGFSR
+168 GGVSVGFSR

-193 LAERDSQKELAVML
+193 LAERDSRKELAVMF
-207 SGAAVFSIIG
+207 SGAVFFSLIG
-217 FIMSVFLGRTWSKPI
+217 FFVSVFLGRTWSKPI
-232 QILSSATAKVGR
+232 QILSSLTAKVGR
-244 GEYDFVIPIHR
+244 GDYDFAIPIR
-255 KDELGQLATAFA
+255 RSDELGQLADAFA
-267 GMVKNLKHLREKEID
+267 GMVKNLKELREKEVE

-292 DLQYSNSE
+292 ELQSTNSE
-300 LVKANKA
+300 LMKANKA

-343 KPEEAVNKILIHSKD
+343 KPQEAVNKILIHSKD

-373 AGAARAVV
+373 AGAARAIV
-381 EDVSLT
+381 EDVNLT
-387 AFLDDLRMSCDNPT
+387 AFLDDLRISCDNPT
-401 TKELTLIWNYR
+401 AKDLTLIWNYG
-412 NDLPSTR
+412 NDLPATR

-440 PQGSINVSAGY
+440 PEGSVTISA
-451 RAEEKIV
+451 RHLTDKNMV

-467 GIPKE
+467 GIQPE
-472 LLASIFERFRQLD
+472 LLSSIFERFRQID

-503 RFTEMLGGTIT
+503 RFAEMLGGSIT
-514 VESAPEMGSTFT
+514 VESKPDQGSTFT
-526 LILPIVPP
+526 LTLPIVTPS
-534 AQNYGD
+534 QKYND
-540 HQNERPTIEL
+540 HEGQVLAAAHDPEP

>member
-1 LDQRLLWRENRL
+1 M

-35 GIIFWQARVTFR
+35 AIIFWQAQVTFR

-61 FSELDEKQ
+61 FSELEEKQ
-69 KLLVQVLATGLTNP
+69 KLLVRVLATALTNP
-83 VYQVDMVRIEELI
+83 VYQVDMVKIEELI

-103 DVQFVH
+103 DVQFVV
-109 VYNKEGRVIHDGTK
+109 VYDREGRVIHDGTK
-123 ELSLYGTVLRNT
+123 ELALYGSLVR
-135 STKKILADKK
+135 SISSKKLLVDKR

-154 TSVDVP
+154 TSIDVP
-160 IFIQNELI
+160 IFISDELL
-168 GGISVGFSR
+168 GGVSVGFSR

-193 LAERDSQKELAVML
+193 LAERDSQKELAVMF
-207 SGAAVFSIIG
+207 SGALFFSLIG
-217 FIMSVFLGRTWSKPI
+217 FVVSVFLGRTWSKPI
-232 QILSSATAKVGR
+232 QLLSSLTAKVGR
-244 GEYDFVIPIHR
+244 GEYDFVIPVHR
-255 KDELGQLATAFA
+255 TDELGQLADAFA
-267 GMVKNLKHLREKEID
+267 GMVKNLKELREKEID
-282 QARKIQQSNA
+282 QARRIQQSNA
-292 DLQYSNSE
+292 DLQSTNSE

-381 EDVSLT
+381 EDVNLT
-387 AFLDDLRMSCDNPT
+387 AFLDDLRISCDNPTT
-401 TKELTLIWNYR
+401 TKELTLIWNYQH
-412 NDLPSTR
+412 DLPATR

-440 PQGSINVSAGY
+440 PQGSVTVSA
-451 RAEEKIV
+451 RHLADRKIV

-467 GIPKE
+467 GIPPE
-472 LLASIFERFRQLD
+472 LLVSIFERFRQID

-503 RFTEMLGGTIT
+503 RFAEMLGGRIT
-514 VESAPEMGSTFT
+514 VDSKPEQGSTFT
-526 LILPIVPP
+526 LTLPVVSPS
-534 AQNYGD
+534 QNYSD
-540 HQNERPTIEL
+540 HEREGLSTIPDIEP

>member
-1 LDQRLLWRENRL
+1 L

-35 GIIFWQARVTFR
+35 AIIFWQAQVTFR

-61 FSELDEKQ
+61 FSELEEKQ
-69 KLLVQVLATGLTNP
+69 KLLVRVLATALTNP
-83 VYQVDMVRIEELI
+83 VYQVDMVKIQDLI

-103 DVQFVH
+103 DVQFVL
-109 VYNKEGRVIHDGTK
+109 VYDKQGRVIHDGTK
-123 ELSLYGTVLRNT
+123 ELSLYGMMLR
-135 STKKILADKK
+135 SVSSKKLLANKQ
-145 LVVDNTGNR
+145 LVVDTTGNR
-154 TSVDVP
+154 TSIDVP
-160 IFIQNELI
+160 IFISDELL
-168 GGISVGFSR
+168 GGVSVGFSR
-177 DTIVSAIKK
+177 DSIVSAIKN

-193 LAERDSQKELAVML
+193 LAERDSQQELAVML
-207 SGAAVFSIIG
+207 SGAVLFSIIG
-217 FIMSVFLGRTWSKPI
+217 FIVSVFLGRTWSKPI
-232 QILSSATAKVGR
+232 QILSSLTDKVGR
-244 GEYDFVIPIHR
+244 GEYDFAIPIHR
-255 KDELGQLATAFA
+255 TDELGQLAEAFA
-267 GMVKNLKHLREKEID
+267 GMVKNLKELREKEID
-282 QARKIQQSNA
+282 QARKIQQSNT

-300 LVKANKA
+300 LLKANKA

-330 ELARTDTLPAIGL
+330 ELARTDTLRAIGL

-373 AGAARAVV
+373 AGAARAIV
-381 EDVSLT
+381 EDVDLLT
-387 AFLDDLRMSCDNPT
+387 FLDDLRTSCDNPT
-401 TKELTLIWNYR
+401 AKELTLIWNYQH
-412 NDLPSTR
+412 DLPPTR

-440 PQGSINVSAGY
+440 PEGSVTVAARY
-451 RAEEKIV
+451 FADEKIV

-472 LLASIFERFRQLD
+472 LLASIFEKFRQLD

-503 RFTEMLGGTIT
+503 RFAEMLGGTIT
-514 VESAPEMGSTFT
+514 VESEPKKGSTFT
-526 LILPIVPP
+526 LTLPVVPP
-534 AQNYGD
+534 SQHYID
-540 HQNERPTIEL
+540 HHRERMPAIPDIEP

>member
-1 LDQRLLWRENRL
+1 M

-35 GIIFWQARVTFR
+35 AIIFWQAQVTFR

-61 FSELDEKQ
+61 FSELEEKQ
-69 KLLVQVLATGLTNP
+69 KLLVRVLATALTNP
-83 VYQVDMVRIEELI
+83 VYQVDMVKIEELI

-103 DVQFVH
+103 DVQFVV
-109 VYNKEGRVIHDGTK
+109 VYDREGRVIHDGTK
-123 ELSLYGTVLRNT
+123 ELALYGSLVR
-135 STKKILADKK
+135 SISSKKLLVDKR

-154 TSVDVP
+154 TSIDVP
-160 IFIQNELI
+160 IFISDELL
-168 GGISVGFSR
+168 GGVSVGFSR

-193 LAERDSQKELAVML
+193 LAERDSQKELAVMF
-207 SGAAVFSIIG
+207 SGALFFSLIG
-217 FIMSVFLGRTWSKPI
+217 FVVSVFLGRTWSKPI
-232 QILSSATAKVGR
+232 QLLSSLTAKVGR

-255 KDELGQLATAFA
+255 TDELGQLADAFA
-267 GMVKNLKHLREKEID
+267 GMVKNLKELREKEID
-282 QARKIQQSNA
+282 QARRIQQSNA
-292 DLQYSNSE
+292 DLQSTNSE
-300 LVKANKA
+300 LLKANKA

-381 EDVSLT
+381 EDVHLT
-387 AFLDDLRMSCDNPT
+387 AFLDDLRISCDNPT
-401 TKELTLIWNYR
+401 TKALTLTWNYQH
-412 NDLPSTR
+412 DLPATR

-440 PQGSINVSAGY
+440 PAGSVTVSA
-451 RAEEKIV
+451 RHLADRKIV

-467 GIPKE
+467 GIPPE
-472 LLASIFERFRQLD
+472 LLASIFERFRQID

-503 RFTEMLGGTIT
+503 RFAEMLGGRIT
-514 VESAPEMGSTFT
+514 VDSKPEQGSTFT
-526 LILPIVPP
+526 LTLPVVSPS
-534 AQNYGD
+534 QNYSD
-540 HQNERPTIEL
+540 HEREGLSTIPDIEP

>member
-1 LDQRLLWRENRL
+1 
-13 KLQTKYSLTI
+13 LTL

-35 GIIFWQARVTFR
+35 AIIFWQAQVTFR

-61 FSELDEKQ
+61 FSELEEKQ
-69 KLLVQVLATGLTNP
+69 KLLVRVLATALTNP
-83 VYQVDMVRIEELI
+83 VYQVDMVKIQDLI

-103 DVQFVH
+103 DVQFVL
-109 VYNKEGRVIHDGTK
+109 VYDKQGRVIHDGTK
-123 ELSLYGTVLRNT
+123 ELSLYGMMLR
-135 STKKILADKK
+135 SVSSKKLLANKQ
-145 LVVDNTGNR
+145 LVVDTTGNR
-154 TSVDVP
+154 TSIDVP
-160 IFIQNELI
+160 IFISDELL
-168 GGISVGFSR
+168 GGVSVGFSR
-177 DTIVSAIKK
+177 DSIVSAIKN

-193 LAERDSQKELAVML
+193 LAERDSQQELAVML
-207 SGAAVFSIIG
+207 SGAVLFSIIG
-217 FIMSVFLGRTWSKPI
+217 FIVSVFLGRTWSKPI
-232 QILSSATAKVGR
+232 QILSSLTDKVGR
-244 GEYDFVIPIHR
+244 GEYDFAIPIHR
-255 KDELGQLATAFA
+255 TDELGQLAEAFA
-267 GMVKNLKHLREKEID
+267 GMVKNLKELREKEID
-282 QARKIQQSNA
+282 QARKIQQSNT

-300 LVKANKA
+300 LLKANKA

-330 ELARTDTLPAIGL
+330 ELARTDTLRAIGL

-373 AGAARAVV
+373 AGAARAIV
-381 EDVSLT
+381 EDVDLLT
-387 AFLDDLRMSCDNPT
+387 FLDDLRTSCDNPT
-401 TKELTLIWNYR
+401 AKELTLIWNYQH
-412 NDLPSTR
+412 DLPPTR

-440 PQGSINVSAGY
+440 PEGSVTVAARY
-451 RAEEKIV
+451 FADEKIV

-472 LLASIFERFRQLD
+472 LLASIFEKFRQLD

-503 RFTEMLGGTIT
+503 RFAEMLGGTIT
-514 VESAPEMGSTFT
+514 VESEPKKGSTFT
-526 LILPIVPP
+526 LTLPVVPP
-534 AQNYGD
+534 SQHYID
-540 HQNERPTIEL
+540 HHRERMPAIPDIEP

>member
-1 LDQRLLWRENRL
+1 M

-35 GIIFWQARVTFR
+35 AIIFWQAQVTFR

-61 FSELDEKQ
+61 FSELEEKQ
-69 KLLVQVLATGLTNP
+69 KLLVRVLATALTNP
-83 VYQVDMVRIEELI
+83 VYQVDMVKIEELI

-103 DVQFVH
+103 DVQFVV
-109 VYNKEGRVIHDGTK
+109 VYDREGRVIHDGTK
-123 ELSLYGTVLRNT
+123 ELALYGKLVR
-135 STKKILADKK
+135 SISSKKLLVDKR

-154 TSVDVP
+154 TSIDVP
-160 IFIQNELI
+160 IFISDELL
-168 GGISVGFSR
+168 GGVSVGFSR

-193 LAERDSQKELAVML
+193 LAERDSQKELAVMF
-207 SGAAVFSIIG
+207 SGALFFSLIG
-217 FIMSVFLGRTWSKPI
+217 FVVSVFLGRTWSKPI
-232 QILSSATAKVGR
+232 QLLSSLTAKVGR

-255 KDELGQLATAFA
+255 TDELGQLADAFA
-267 GMVKNLKHLREKEID
+267 GMVKNLKELREKEID
-282 QARKIQQSNA
+282 QARRIQQSNA
-292 DLQYSNSE
+292 DLQSTNSE

-381 EDVSLT
+381 EDVNLT
-387 AFLDDLRMSCDNPT
+387 AFLDDLRISCDNPT
-401 TKELTLIWNYR
+401 TKELTLIWNYQH
-412 NDLPSTR
+412 DLPATR

-440 PQGSINVSAGY
+440 PQGSVTVSA
-451 RAEEKIV
+451 RHLADRKIV

-467 GIPKE
+467 GIPPE
-472 LLASIFERFRQLD
+472 LLASIFERFRQID

-503 RFTEMLGGTIT
+503 RFAEMLGGRIT
-514 VESAPEMGSTFT
+514 VDSKPEQGSTFT
-526 LILPIVPP
+526 LTLPVVSPS
-534 AQNYGD
+534 QNYSD
-540 HQNERPTIEL
+540 HEREGLSTIPDIEP